1 MKKVFVGLAI
11 LVSLGLVASQALAWG
26 PNYGGCGMWGPRG
39 GSYGDVTPNTA
50 EQSFLNDTA
59 KLRKDLADK
68 EAKYDALTVQ
78 PNPDPEQ
85 AAKLSQEIFE
95 IRNQL
100 RAKAQSYG
108 FAGRGPRGNW
118 HGRHMGPYAGGHR
131 W

>member
-39 GSYGDVTPNTA
+39 GNYGEVNPSTSQ
-50 EQSFLNDTA
+50 QSFLKDTA
-59 KLRKDLADK
+59 KLRKDLAGK
-68 EAKYDALTVQ
+68 EAEYDALMAQ
-78 PNPDPEQ
+78 PNPDPKE
-85 AAKLSQEIFE
+85 AGKLSQEIFE

-100 RAKAQSYG
+100 RAKAESYG

-118 HGRHMGPYAGGHR
+118 HDDHMGPYAGGYC

>member
-39 GSYGDVTPNTA
+39 GYYGDVTPNTA

-59 KLRKDLADK
+59 KLRKDLAGK
-68 EAKYDALTVQ
+68 EAEYDALMAQ
-78 PNPDPEQ
+78 PNPDPRKANQ
-85 AAKLSQEIFE
+85 LSQEIFE
-95 IRNQL
+95 IRSQL

-108 FAGRGPRGNW
+108 FAGRGSRGNW

>member
-26 PNYGGCGMWGPRG
+26 PYYGGCGMWGAG
-39 GSYGDVTPNTA
+39 DGYYGDVNPSTA
-50 EQSFLNDTA
+50 EQNFLKDTA

-78 PNPDPEQ
+78 PNPNPEQ
-85 AAKLSQEIFE
+85 AAELSQEIFE

>member
-39 GSYGDVTPNTA
+39 GYYGDVNPNTA
-50 EQSFLNDTA
+50 DRSFLNDTA
-59 KLRKDLADK
+59 KLRKDLAGK
-68 EAKYDALTVQ
+68 EAEYDAMMAQ
-78 PNPDPEQ
+78 PNPDPKQ
-85 AAKLSQEIFE
+85 ASKLSQEIFE

-100 RAKAQSYG
+100 RAKVQSYG
-108 FAGRGPRGNW
+108 FAERGPRGYW
-118 HGRHMGPYAGGHR
+118 HGGHMGPYGGGYS

>member
-26 PNYGGCGMWGPRG
+26 PNYGGCGMWGSRG
-39 GSYGDVTPNTA
+39 GYYGDVNPNTA

-59 KLRKDLADK
+59 KLRKDLAGK
-68 EAKYDALTVQ
+68 EAEYDAMMAQ
-78 PNPDPEQ
+78 PNPDPKQ
-85 AAKLSQEIFE
+85 ASKLSQEIFE

-108 FAGRGPRGNW
+108 FAGRGPRGYW
-118 HGRHMGPYAGGHR
+118 HGGHMGPYAGGYC

>member
-39 GSYGDVTPNTA
+39 GYYGDVNPNTA
-50 EQSFLNDTA
+50 DRSFLNDTA
-59 KLRKDLADK
+59 KLRKDLAGK
-68 EAKYDALTVQ
+68 EAEYDALLGQ
-78 PNPDPEQ
+78 PNPDPKRANQ
-85 AAKLSQEIFE
+85 LSQEIFE
-95 IRNQL
+95 IRSQL

-108 FAGRGPRGNW
+108 FARRGPRGNW
-118 HGRHMGPYAGGHR
+118 HGGHMGPHAGGYC

>member
-39 GSYGDVTPNTA
+39 GNYGEVNPSTSQ
-50 EQSFLNDTA
+50 QSFLKDTA
-59 KLRKDLADK
+59 KLRKDLAGK
-68 EAKYDALTVQ
+68 EAEYDALMAQ
-78 PNPDPEQ
+78 PNPDPKE
-85 AAKLSQEIFE
+85 AGKLSQEIFE

-100 RAKAQSYG
+100 RAKAESYG

-118 HGRHMGPYAGGHR
+118 HGDHMGPYAGGYC

>member
-26 PNYGGCGMWGPRG
+26 PYYGGCGMWGARG
-39 GSYGDVTPNTA
+39 GNYGEVNSSNA
-50 EQSFLNDTA
+50 EQSFLRDTA
-59 KLRKDLADK
+59 KLRKDLAGK
-68 EAKYDALTVQ
+68 EAEYDGLMAQ
-78 PNPDPEQ
+78 PNPDSKRATE
-85 AAKLSQEIFE
+85 LSQEMFE

-108 FAGRGPRGNW
+108 FAGRGPRGYW
-118 HGRHMGPYAGGHR
+118 HGYHMGPYAGGYC